1 VRTSSSRR
9 VLIAALLSS
18 LTLGADPGSPPR
30 LPLHWLW
37 NERQTDSA
45 YTSDAQ
51 RRERLVRERGYVDMG
66 AIAYVESGPVR
77 HSRPMKCYYAGMP
90 RTDTFCSISA
100 LEQRLVRALGYEEIG
115 AEGFVRTERAA
126 DSVVLYR
133 VSRAYGDGDRDRE
146 HRFVVSEDEL
156 VRLRKQGWT
165 YDGAKGF
172 VYRAP

>member
-1 VRTSSSRR
+1 VPTSSSRR
-9 VLIAALLSS
+9 ILVAALLLP
-18 LTLGADPGSPPR
+18 LTLEADPGSPPR
-30 LPLHWLW
+30 VPLHWLW
-37 NERQTDSA
+37 NEQQTDSA
-45 YTSDAQ
+45 YTIDAQ

-66 AIAYVESGPVR
+66 VIAYVPSGPAP
-77 HSRPMKCYYAGMP
+77 HSRPLHCFYAGTP

-115 AEGFVRTERAA
+115 TEGFVRSERTA

-133 VSRAYGDGDRDRE
+133 VSRAYGEGDRDRE
-146 HRFVVSEDEL
+146 HRFVVSGDEL
-156 VRLRKQGWT
+156 VRLRRDGWT